1 MRLVEVHPDP
11 DGGPGLGFHPVV
23 TLLVAERL
31 DPATLA
37 ETTGVLDDL
46 AAGRTPRRPCRLAD
60 AGAGAAPGPA
70 ADPVDGLPAGDR
82 GALAGAIA
90 AVEVALDAGAERVPH
105 PGARALAETWRLLLE
120 RVEASQERIRREI
133 GDPDELAEERE
144 RAREEFHRAR
154 AAATRRPITP
164 AEDERLCALHD
175 TVTGSGG
182 LGGLARRG
190 GRRNG
195 EAAAELERLLA
206 EIGYPTWTAYRMGDG
221 LTQVSPEA
229 VADAERARRHLEEIE
244 AVWERFAAL
253 VAADDEL
260 VDLLE
265 SLDIAQQRA
274 HELLGARDGDLIAL
288 DDVTPDALDA
298 VTVERAEVAVELED
312 ARRHL
317 AAVLADA
324 QIPAAPAAG
333 DPAALVAA
341 ARDWLEVLRRADAAA
356 LAASD
361 EEAARLASA
370 VSDAVERW
378 RADHLGGRAGGVP
391 PVLVDARGRPPAA
404 WEGELGSL
412 VGTRQVVLVV
422 EGADEELL
430 ATVRRI
436 VTTAAGAEAAA
447 GVGWALEL
455 HTEPESMASPR
466 A

>member
-31 DPATLA
+31 DPATLDAVA
-37 ETTGVLDDL
+37 EVLDDL

-60 AGAGAAPGPA
+60 GTGDIVPGPA
-70 ADPVDGLPAGDR
+70 TDPVDGLPAGDR

-90 AVEVALDAGAERVPH
+90 AVEVALDTGAERVAH
-105 PGARALAETWRLLLE
+105 PGARALAETWRVLLE
-120 RVEASQERIRREI
+120 RVGASQERIRREI
-133 GDPDELAEERE
+133 GDPDELAKKRE

-190 GRRNG
+190 SRRSG
-195 EAAAELERLLA
+195 EAAAELDRLLA

-244 AVWERFAAL
+244 AAWERFAAL

-265 SLDIAQQRA
+265 SLDVAQQRA
-274 HELLGARDGDLIAL
+274 HELLGGRDGDLIAL
-288 DDVTPDALDA
+288 DDVTPDALDS
-298 VTVERAEVAVELED
+298 VTVARTEVAVDLDD

-317 AAVLADA
+317 ATVLAHA
-324 QIPAAPAAG
+324 QTPAAPLAD

-341 ARDWLEVLRRADAAA
+341 ARDWLEVLRLADAAA
-356 LAASD
+356 FAASD
-361 EEAARLASA
+361 EEAAKLAIA
-370 VSDAVERW
+370 VFDLVQRW
-378 RADHLGGRAGGVP
+378 RADHLGGVTGGVP
-391 PVLVDARGRPPAA
+391 PVLLDARGDPPTG
-404 WEGELGSL
+404 WDDRLGSL
-412 VGTRQVVLVV
+412 VGGRQVVLIV
-422 EGADEELL
+422 EHADEDVLT
-430 ATVRRI
+430 AVRRV
-436 VTTAAGAEAAA
+436 VTAAAGADAAA

-455 HTEPESMASPR
+455 QTEPESMTSPR